1 MSLIPGTVNSN
12 AKVKNRLCKIKDTET
27 STEALMSK
35 YIDLLRK
42 AEKAE
47 THEEAQLILNELKR
61 LQNNRKSKQEAA

>member
-1 MSLIPGTVNSN
+1 M
-12 AKVKNRLCKIKDTET
+12 KNTET

>member
-1 MSLIPGTVNSN
+1 M
-12 AKVKNRLCKIKDTET
+12 KNTET
-27 STEALMSK
+27 STKIPMNK

-61 LQNNRKSKQEAA
+61 LQNNRKSRQEAG

>member
-1 MSLIPGTVNSN
+1 MSN
-12 AKVKNRLCKIKDTET
+12 
-27 STEALMSK
+27 

-61 LQNNRKSKQEAA
+61 LQNNRKSKPPAGKCPL